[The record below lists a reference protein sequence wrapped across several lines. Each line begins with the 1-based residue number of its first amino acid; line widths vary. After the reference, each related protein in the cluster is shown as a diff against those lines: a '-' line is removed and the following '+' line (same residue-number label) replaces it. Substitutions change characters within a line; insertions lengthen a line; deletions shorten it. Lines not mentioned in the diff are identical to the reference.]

1 MQLPEFG
8 KDEVQACLHFLIG
21 IEDDG
26 ACSIISKPR
35 RQRQTQF
42 ASRRF
47 LPLPLMKAHP
57 DLVKFRLAHDAGQA
71 QQQTIVVGARIVEAF
86 AIRDE
91 HAEYRAE
98 FEELMPV
105 PIVAG
110 QARSV
115 ETDHKTGVAEADLG
129 NQLLETVALDAA
141 RARFAEIL
149 VDDLHALIRPPQ
161 TDGAI
166 DQAIL
171 QLRAL
176 LMLPHLVHG
185 RLPHVNIGQFG
196 AMRRREPLFS
206 GV

>member
-1 MQLPEFG
+1 M
-8 KDEVQACLHFLIG
+8 
-21 IEDDG
+21 
-26 ACSIISKPR
+26 
-35 RQRQTQF
+35 
-42 ASRRF
+42 
-47 LPLPLMKAHP
+47 
-57 DLVKFRLAHDAGQA
+57 
-71 QQQTIVVGARIVEAF
+71 
-86 AIRDE
+86 
-91 HAEYRAE
+91 
-98 FEELMPV
+98 
-105 PIVAG
+105 
-110 QARSV
+110 
-115 ETDHKTGVAEADLG
+115 AEADLG

-141 RARFAEIL
+141 RSRFAEIL
-149 VDDLHALIRPPQ
+149 VDDLHALTRPPQ